1 MSRQRQPVLT
11 ARDDVVGVVPVP
23 SGADGWL
30 VSADLDGLPLVLH
43 AVQAVR
49 QVAASVVVLAPAGAV
64 AGLRS
69 ALDRAGMAAVRTGSL
84 DGQRAGHDDLA
95 DAVTAALGAPLP
107 LGCRALLVHDP
118 LCPLAPAVHLDE
130 VLVEL
135 ALPGGGY
142 RAGAAVH
149 PMTDTVKSVHADDD
163 GFAVAG
169 TVDRERLRVVTT
181 PVVVPADLAGSVS
194 VSGDGP
200 GLVAGLRRLGEVLLV
215 PAPPIAR
222 RVHDRAGLHLVLGLR
237 EVEEHRGRPAAAR

>member
-1 MSRQRQPVLT
+1 MSRQRHPVL
-11 ARDDVVGVVPVP
+11 RVREDVVGVVPVP
-23 SGADGWL
+23 SGADSWL

-43 AVQAVR
+43 AVRAVR
-49 QVAASVVVLAPAGAV
+49 QVAATVVVLAPAGAV

-69 ALDRAGMAAVRTGSL
+69 ALDRAGMAAVRTGPL
-84 DGQRAGHDDLA
+84 DGHGAGHEDLA
-95 DAVTAALGAPLP
+95 TAVTGALGGPLP
-107 LGCRALLVHDP
+107 HGCRALLVHDP
-118 LCPLAPAVHLDE
+118 LCPLAPATHLDE
-130 VLVEL
+130 VLDEL

-149 PMTDTVKSVHADDD
+149 PMTDTVKTVHADDE

-181 PVVVPADLAGSVS
+181 PVMVPADLAASLPAAA
-194 VSGDGP
+194 DGP
-200 GLVAGLRRLGEVLLV
+200 ALVAGLRHHGEVLLV
-215 PAPPIAR
+215 TAPPIAR